1 MPVLAGKEITLNGL
15 GLMRFTLRTGESL
28 PQEEIFKVLKAALAA
43 GVNVWNAA
51 DFYGTPENNSL
62 HLMNRYFTA
71 NPEDA
76 DKVVLCIK
84 TGLLNLAPVKMDCSA
99 AGLRGFLDNALRILD
114 GKKNIDILGC
124 ARIDPAIPVEESV
137 RALAQFR
144 EEGLIGGIQLTEVG
158 PDTIRRAVAVT
169 KIDMVEAEISLWATD
184 VFQNGVVEVCA
195 EHDIVLEA
203 HTPLGAGMLTGKI
216 KRLDDLPENDHHQ
229 VEKLAKEKGW
239 TTPRLALSWIKTKSK
254 LPGMPVIVPIPG
266 ARSVERLLENSQD
279 ILLASIELEA
289 IDTVLKQFPVAGARF
304 PPAAQA
310 FNEY

>member
-1 MPVLAGKEITLNGL
+1 
-15 GLMRFTLRTGESL
+15 
-28 PQEEIFKVLKAALAA
+28 VLKAAIAT

-51 DFYGTPENNSL
+51 DFYGTPENHSL

-84 TGLLNLAPVKMDCSA
+84 TGLIDLSPVKMDCSA
-99 AGLRGFLDNALRILD
+99 VGLRGFLDNALRILD
-114 GKKNIDILGC
+114 GKKNIDIFGC

-158 PDTIRRAVAVT
+158 PDTIQRAVAVT

-195 EHDIVLEA
+195 QHDIVLEA
-203 HTPLGAGMLTGKI
+203 HTPLGAGMLTGNI
-216 KRLDDLPENDHHQ
+216 KSLDDLPENDHHRMFPRWQ
-229 VEKLAKEKGW
+229 PDTFAKNRLLVDEIEKLAKQKGC
-239 TTPRLALSWIKTKSK
+239 TTPQLALSWIKTKSK

-266 ARSVERLLENSQD
+266 ARSVERLIENSQETP
-279 ILLASIELEA
+279 LASIELEA